1 MSNTVHHTEELLPLV
16 ELVMSLGLTH
26 EQQAALLDGFRREL
40 DAQERRLRAELDAQ
54 PTGLGSRAG
63 GRLLPL
69 REAERR
75 HLVAALEQTR
85 GKIYGR
91 DGAARLLELKPTTL
105 QSKLK
110 KQGINRLDA
119 AGEDARVH
127 GSGPPPA
134 SHADDAE
141 APSHD
146 ASNGARSH
154 GVARPLSAPASV
166 PAE

>member
-1 MSNTVHHTEELLPLV
+1 MPNTVHPEELLPLV

-26 EQQAALLDGFRREL
+26 AQQTVLRDGLRREL
-40 DAQERRLRAELDAQ
+40 DAQERRLRAELEAHH
-54 PTGLGSRAG
+54 TGLGPGADA
-63 GRLLPL
+63 RLLPL

-75 HLVAALEQTR
+75 HLVAALKQTS

-91 DGAARLLELKPTTL
+91 DGAARLLDLKPTTL

-110 KQGINRLDA
+110 KHGIDRLA
-119 AGEDARVH
+119 AASEDALAE
-127 GSGPPPA
+127 GSGSPPA
-134 SHADDAE
+134 SNAEDAE

-146 ASNGARSH
+146 GSGGARSH
-154 GVARPLSAPASV
+154 GSARPLVAPASV